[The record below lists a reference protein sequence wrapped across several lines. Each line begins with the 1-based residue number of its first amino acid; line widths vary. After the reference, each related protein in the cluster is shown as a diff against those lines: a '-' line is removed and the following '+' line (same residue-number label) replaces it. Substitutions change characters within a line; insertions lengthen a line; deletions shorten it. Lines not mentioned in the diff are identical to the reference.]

1 MGKVGTKSHLTLVV
15 EFLGSEKKFTW
26 AQILFWTPFSLME
39 VLGSSFNFSAPQG
52 KIVII
57 TIRGKSNFLACV
69 KLLNNISGLFKIR
82 NI

>member
-26 AQILFWTPFSLME
+26 AQILFRTPFSLME

-57 TIRGKSNFLACV
+57 TIGQIKFSCLCEA
-69 KLLNNISGLFKIR
+69 
-82 NI
+82 

>member
-26 AQILFWTPFSLME
+26 VQILFPTPFSLME
-39 VLGSSFNFSAPQG
+39 VLGSSFNFSVPQG
-52 KIVII
+52 KTVII

-69 KLLNNISGLFKIR
+69 KLEQYFR
-82 NI
+82 TV